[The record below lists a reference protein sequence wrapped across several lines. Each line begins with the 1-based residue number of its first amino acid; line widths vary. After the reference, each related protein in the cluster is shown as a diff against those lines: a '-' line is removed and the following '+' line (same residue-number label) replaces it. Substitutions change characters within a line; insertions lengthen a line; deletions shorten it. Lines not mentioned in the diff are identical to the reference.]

1 MSLVLTYSHSFLLLL
16 SPPLLSLVNIFK
28 EDSNIVHFSNPKVQ
42 ANISANTFVVTGT
55 SENKKME
62 ELLPGILQHM
72 GSLDGQN
79 LKQMTDRLQKMG
91 GGKGIPGLDQLLQ
104 AATAGAAGDDEDDL
118 PDLQEGT
125 F

>member
-1 MSLVLTYSHSFLLLL
+1 MNSSL
-16 SPPLLSLVNIFK
+16 PILVNIFK
-28 EDSNIVHFSNPKVQ
+28 DDSNIVHFSNPKVQ

-79 LKQMTDRLQKMG
+79 LKQMTERLQKMG
-91 GGKGIPGLDQLLQ
+91 AGKGIPGLDQLLQ
-104 AATAGAAGDDEDDL
+104 AAGGAAAAEDDDL

>member
-1 MSLVLTYSHSFLLLL
+1 MNSSL
-16 SPPLLSLVNIFK
+16 PILVNIFK
-28 EDSNIVHFSNPKVQ
+28 DDSNIVHFSNPKVQ

-55 SENKKME
+55 SVNKKME

-79 LKQMTDRLQKMG
+79 LKQMTERLQKMG
-91 GGKGIPGLDQLLQ
+91 AGKGIPGLDQLLQ
-104 AATAGAAGDDEDDL
+104 AAGGAAAAEDDDL

>member
-1 MSLVLTYSHSFLLLL
+1 LTWCNHSCTNLPFLFQQI
-16 SPPLLSLVNIFK
+16 PLTFPVNIFK
-28 EDSNIVHFSNPKVQ
+28 DDSNIVHFSNPKVQ

-79 LKQMTDRLQKMG
+79 LKQMTERLQKMG
-91 GGKGIPGLDQLLQ
+91 AGKGIPGLDQLLQ
-104 AATAGAAGDDEDDL
+104 AAGGAAAAEDDDL